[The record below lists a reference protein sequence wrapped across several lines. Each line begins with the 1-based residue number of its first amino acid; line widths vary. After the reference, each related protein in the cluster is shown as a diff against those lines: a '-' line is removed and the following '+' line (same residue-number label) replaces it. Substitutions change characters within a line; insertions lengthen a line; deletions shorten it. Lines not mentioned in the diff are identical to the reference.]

1 MIKVLIAALLGT
13 VVGIVVMVVVIVASG
28 STTDNSSSIGLS
40 VSLSTAAVSSP
51 ASTPASTPTSTPP
64 TSGGGGSTGG
74 SGGPG
79 NAAAGKAVFASN
91 GCGSCHTLAVAGA
104 TGTIG
109 PDLGKIARRRHQ
121 GGHAAPGL
129 RPAVDHRPGRVHRLR
144 RPVGDARCRQTFG
157 SSLSSSQ
164 IADLVALIVSG
175 QQ

>member
-1 MIKVLIAALLGT
+1 MIKVLVAALLGT

-28 STTDNSSSIGLS
+28 STTKNSSTLGLS

-51 ASTPASTPTSTPP
+51 ASTPP

-74 SGGPG
+74 SGGG

-91 GCGSCHTLAVAGA
+91 GCGACHTLAVAGA
-104 TGTIG
+104 SGTIG
-109 PDLGKIARRRHQ
+109 PDLGKIAADATKAGMPLPAFIQ
-121 GGHAAPGL
+121 QSITDPAAFTASGGPWATPM
-129 RPAVDHRPGRVHRLR
+129 PT
-144 RPVGDARCRQTFG
+144 TFG